1 MFQSIFTF
9 STLPQGKVGVAPKEN
24 RAEKAHDQPF
34 FFTLM
39 NNFIGKVYRLN
50 NGSFSFRAT
59 CIIM

>member
-9 STLPQGKVGVAPKEN
+9 CALPQRNVGVAPEEN
-24 RAEKAHDQPF
+24 GAEKAHDQLF
-34 FFTLM
+34 FFTMM